1 MRRYTLA
8 SISAR
13 DEVDLRDFQSLI
25 EETVHEFLPTA
36 KVVVAQD
43 YYTVAPE
50 PDRGNAIRI
59 GRRLCQAALGK
70 HCVQIPKLFNSQKI
84 EEETKEETKHG
95 TEKCHGGHL

>member
-8 SISAR
+8 SVSAR
-13 DEVDLRDFQSLI
+13 DEVDLPDYESLI
-25 EETVHEFLPTA
+25 QETVHEFLPTA
-36 KVVVAQD
+36 KVMVAQD
-43 YYTVAPE
+43 YYTVDPE

-84 EEETKEETKHG
+84 EEEIKEEPNDGTK
-95 TEKCHGGHL
+95 KRDGGHF

>member
-13 DEVDLRDFQSLI
+13 DEVDLRDYRFLI
-25 EETVHEFLPTA
+25 EDTVHELLPHAVIEVT
-36 KVVVAQD
+36 QG
-43 YYTVAPE
+43 YYTVDPE

-95 TEKCHGGHL
+95 TEKRHGGHH

>member
-13 DEVDLRDFQSLI
+13 DEVDLRDYQSLI
-25 EETVHEFLPTA
+25 QETVHEFLPMA
-36 KVVVAQD
+36 QVMVAQD
-43 YYTVAPE
+43 YYTVDPE

-84 EEETKEETKHG
+84 EEETKEENKHG
-95 TEKCHGGHL
+95 TEKRDGGHH